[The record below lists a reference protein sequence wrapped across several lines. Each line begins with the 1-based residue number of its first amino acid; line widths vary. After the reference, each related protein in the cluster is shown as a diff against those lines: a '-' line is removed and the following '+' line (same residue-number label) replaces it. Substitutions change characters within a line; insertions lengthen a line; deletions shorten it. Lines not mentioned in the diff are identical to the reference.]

1 MFRNNSRNLLIAG
14 AFALVAVVA
23 ALGWMHKSN
32 DAPAPLASLSTG
44 AQPGYALPQQA
55 VPQPTY
61 DATSPSANYY
71 GNTVNSPDQ
80 GYYST
85 TRRPVYVR
93 TPQYQAPVVQEP
105 AYDPQP
111 AYNERTTVVNRR
123 EVYETRPVHRGRSKG
138 KSVAIVA
145 GSAGAGA
152 AIGALAGGGK
162 GAAIGALTGG
172 GAGFVYDRMTHN
184 H

>member
-1 MFRNNSRNLLIAG
+1 MFHNSRNLLLAG
-14 AFALVAVVA
+14 VLALVVVIAAVAWSRRNTTDA
-23 ALGWMHKSN
+23 APVTTFATTSQPGYV
-32 DAPAPLASLSTG
+32 
-44 AQPGYALPQQA
+44 AQPGGY
-55 VPQPTY
+55 VPQPNTG
-61 DATSPSANYY
+61 APPPPAYY
-71 GNTVNSPDQ
+71 GSSSVSSSD
-80 GYYST
+80 GYYSS

-93 TPQYQAPVVQEP
+93 SNEYVAPQVVGQPSYDSQVVYNDRP
-105 AYDPQP
+105 A
-111 AYNERTTVVNRR
+111 VRR
-123 EVYETRPVHRGRSKG
+123 EVYETRRVHRGRSKG